1 MSHTDF
7 TGNKLFG
14 GTSLAFWFG
23 KKTTSAKFLCAAKDV
38 PKDACKLL
46 FHFFYVFFLNFL
58 YILFLL
64 GIFDACFVAILLQCD
79 QTKLNSCHMMHPTN
93 FV

>member
-23 KKTTSAKFLCAAKDV
+23 KKTTSAIFLCAAKDV

-46 FHFFYVFFLNFL
+46 FHFFFMFFF
-58 YILFLL
+58 FK
-64 GIFDACFVAILLQCD
+64 
-79 QTKLNSCHMMHPTN
+79 KLSIHTFSSWHFRCMLRCNSSPM
-93 FV
+93 

>member
-23 KKTTSAKFLCAAKDV
+23 KKTTSAKFLCAAKDL

-46 FHFFYVFFLNFL
+46 FHFFYVFFF
-58 YILFLL
+58 
-64 GIFDACFVAILLQCD
+64 
-79 QTKLNSCHMMHPTN
+79 KLSIHTFPSWHFRCMLRCNSSPM
-93 FV
+93 

>member
-46 FHFFYVFFLNFL
+46 FHFL
-58 YILFLL
+58 
-64 GIFDACFVAILLQCD
+64 
-79 QTKLNSCHMMHPTN
+79 KLSIHTFPSWH
-93 FV
+93 FR